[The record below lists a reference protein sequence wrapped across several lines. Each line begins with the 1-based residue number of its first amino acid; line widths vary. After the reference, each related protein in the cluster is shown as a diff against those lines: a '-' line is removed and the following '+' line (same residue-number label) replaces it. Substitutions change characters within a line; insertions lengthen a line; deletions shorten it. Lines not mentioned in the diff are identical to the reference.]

1 MLELVES
8 YRNDTYCINLM
19 YEMKEGLQR
28 IGTWLYVV
36 ILAWE
41 KTKPE
46 IQPQPSIFLISSCEE
61 LWLKEN
67 YTVTQSRNLF
77 NMASQL

>member
-8 YRNDTYCINLM
+8 YRNDTYYINLM
-19 YEMKEGLQR
+19 YEILVSQHKATTIYSANLRRAYMKEGLQR

-46 IQPQPSIFLISSCEE
+46 IQPQPSIFLISSCE
-61 LWLKEN
+61 
-67 YTVTQSRNLF
+67 
-77 NMASQL
+77 A